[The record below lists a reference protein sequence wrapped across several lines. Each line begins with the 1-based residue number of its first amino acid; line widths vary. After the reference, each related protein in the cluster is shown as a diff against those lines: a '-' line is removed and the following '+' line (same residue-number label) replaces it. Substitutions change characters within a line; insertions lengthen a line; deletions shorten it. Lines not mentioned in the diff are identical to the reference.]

1 MMPVRLTTLRL
12 TTLRLTTLR
21 LTTLC
26 LTTAVLFAV
35 LAVPAPGLSQ
45 PGPVCAS
52 PEVLDQVARIIAATG
67 STARIELV
75 VGGQGVAGLAGLG
88 QAPAAQP
95 HTVACAVRLFDWAYD
110 TSRHGL
116 VPQPRERTYAFTVRR
131 GRNAL
136 FVQPLSV
143 E

>member
-1 MMPVRLTTLRL
+1 MTPLR
-12 TTLRLTTLR
+12 
-21 LTTLC
+21 
-26 LTTAVLFAV
+26 LTTAVLLAV
-35 LAVPAPGLSQ
+35 LAAPAPGLCQ
-45 PGPVCAS
+45 PAPVCAS

-75 VGGQGVAGLAGLG
+75 AGERGVAELAGLG

-95 HTVACAVRLFDWAYD
+95 HTVACAVRLLDWVHD
-110 TSRHGL
+110 TSRYGL
-116 VPQPRERTYAFTVRR
+116 APQPRERTYAFTVRR